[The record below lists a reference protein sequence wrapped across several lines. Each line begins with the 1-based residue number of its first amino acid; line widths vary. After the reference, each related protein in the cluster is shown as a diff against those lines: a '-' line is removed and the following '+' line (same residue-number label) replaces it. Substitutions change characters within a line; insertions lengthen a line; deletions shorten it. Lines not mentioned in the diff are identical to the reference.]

1 MKANI
6 EIFQFKFDSW
16 IKFSKVPLNKGGLR
30 GMFTCFIEL
39 TMDTPHNLPCYGR
52 V

>member
-16 IKFSKVPLNKGGLR
+16 IKFSKVPLNKGG
-30 GMFTCFIEL
+30 IEGDVHL
-39 TMDTPHNLPCYGR
+39 FYRINNGLPS
-52 V
+52 